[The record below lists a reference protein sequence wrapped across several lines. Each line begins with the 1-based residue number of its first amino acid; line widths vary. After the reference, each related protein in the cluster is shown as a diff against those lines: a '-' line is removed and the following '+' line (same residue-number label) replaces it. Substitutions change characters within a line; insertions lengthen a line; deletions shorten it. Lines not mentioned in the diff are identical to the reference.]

1 MASGWATRA
10 RIARRLS
17 RTGSSELLLD
27 ELDELSDYAAKIK
40 QFHDAAAVDKRS
52 IAIGADVE
60 SHWYDAVINPNDEFA
75 HIMWQNVAQIK
86 MWYDLLLS
94 GGTTSEPKKL
104 LTYMQLPCDF
114 VMKLISD
121 RTKEVTF
128 VNNLDLFYC
137 EEFYFTEPVLQKY
150 PNMRYSAIDQPD
162 ISAGLVDETY
172 DLVRATGFGIQ
183 NVSIDTLAGLMNAV
197 KIDGTFI
204 LSDASDY
211 GMMYLGADAEI
222 TSSFWDYGKYIAGR
236 EDFISYHLPYDV
248 GLVVAKR
255 IA

>member
-17 RTGSSELLLD
+17 KTGQNELLVSELD
-27 ELDELSDYAAKIK
+27 TLSDYATKIR
-40 QFHDAAAVDKRS
+40 QFHELVAIDRRS

-60 SHWYDAVINPNDEFA
+60 SYWYDAIINPNDEFV
-75 HIMWQNVAQIK
+75 HIMWQNIAQIK

-94 GGTTSEPKKL
+94 GGTEESPKKL
-104 LTYMQLPCDF
+104 LAPMQLPCEF
-114 VMKLISD
+114 IMELISD

-128 VNNLDLFYC
+128 INNLDLFYF
-137 EEFYFTEPVLQKY
+137 EEFYLTESMLQRY
-150 PNMRYSAIDQPD
+150 PNIRYSSIDQND
-162 ISAGLVDETY
+162 LYNSEVLNQY
-172 DLVRATGFGIQ
+172 DLVRATGFSIQ
-183 NVSIDTLAGLMNAV
+183 NVSNSMLGGMMDSV
-197 KIDGTFI
+197 KVGGSFI

-211 GMMYLGADAEI
+211 GMMYTGADAEI
-222 TSSFWDYGKYIAGR
+222 TSSFWDYGKYITAR

-255 IA
+255 VA